1 MKISLVQ
8 CPFFQPGCS
17 HFCAVVSSQPN
28 HGKAGTASVSHPPQ
42 CDSGGYICC
51 PLYEHVQRRLEDVHR
66 RREPEAASFELA
78 C

>member
-1 MKISLVQ
+1 MTNSMVQ

-17 HFCAVVSSQPN
+17 HFCAVVSSQPD
-28 HGKAGTASVSHPPQ
+28 HPKAATGTASHSPQ

-51 PLYEHVQRRLEDVHR
+51 PLYEHVQRRLEAVHQ
-66 RREPEAASFELA
+66 RREGWAPPLDMA